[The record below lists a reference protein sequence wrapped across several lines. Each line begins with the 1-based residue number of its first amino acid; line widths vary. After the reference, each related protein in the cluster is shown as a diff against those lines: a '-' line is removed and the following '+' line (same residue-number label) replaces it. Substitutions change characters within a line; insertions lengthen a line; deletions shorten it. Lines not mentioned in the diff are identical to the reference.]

1 MAIYLFRH
9 LRGESLN
16 SIGKTFDISSYSMV
30 SSIIERF
37 KVRIKFDRK
46 LSRKVERLRESLMRQ
61 RQT

>member
-1 MAIYLFRH
+1 MAIYLFRASQ
-9 LRGESLN
+9 GESLN